1 MTMKTFLT
9 SGTNGEFPR
18 LIGTGELYG
27 MNEIVGGSLT
37 TAGAGALL
45 SAILANNIINRT
57 GPTGAVADTTDSAD
71 AIIAATGLKTGGS
84 YRCRFVNNVAF
95 AITITAPDATVVV
108 TNPIV
113 NASSVKDFLITAVNA
128 TRQTVVPA
136 VGTTNGNKILTG
148 FSDAQLALITP
159 GMLVTGTGIGAS
171 AKVVGV
177 GNGQVTVDV
186 NSSATAA
193 AGAGTGVTVTFNPN
207 VTILGIGQMLL

>member
-1 MTMKTFLT
+1 MTIRKFLT
-9 SGTNGEFPR
+9 SGTNGEMPR
-18 LIGTGELYG
+18 ILNTGELWG
-27 MNEIVGGSLT
+27 HNEVVGGSLT

-71 AIIAATGLKTGGS
+71 AIIAATGMQTGNS
-84 YRCRFVNNVAF
+84 YRMRYVNNVAY
-95 AITITAPDATVVV
+95 ALTITAPDVTVVV
-108 TNPIV
+108 TNPTV

-128 TRQTVVPA
+128 SRQAVVAA

-148 FSDAQLALITP
+148 FTDAQLALITP

-177 GNGQVTVDV
+177 GNAQVTVDV